1 MLNKVIVTSLL
12 GLSCSLPAL
21 AGTMGDMNTK
31 PAPLFYVGGY
41 GGYGTVSGGYKNDGN
56 VAQGRFAL
64 GVHAKQYRK
73 WMLGGEVGIQ
83 SGNTMR
89 LSASSAVVNP
99 VTGLP
104 PQATLK
110 PLLDL
115 LFTVKSQIPL
125 NMNKPVYYILKGGIA
140 YRQLQLEDRTSTY
153 GDGLSNVTGELQA
166 GLGMNVTE
174 HVLLNAF
181 YQGIYSN
188 SNAGVSLDSAGNTP
202 ISHIPTQ
209 QAGFLGVEYSFF

>member
-1 MLNKVIVTSLL
+1 MLKKTIVTSLL
-12 GLSCSLPAL
+12 GLSLSYSLPVC
-21 AGTMGDMNTK
+21 AGTMGDITTT
-31 PAPLFYVGGY
+31 PLPLFYVGGY
-41 GGYGTVSGGYKNDGN
+41 GGYGTVLGGYKNDGDF
-56 VAQGRFAL
+56 AQGRFAL
-64 GVHAKQYRK
+64 GVHAKEYK
-73 WMLGGEVGIQ
+73 WWVLGGEVGIQ

-89 LSASSAVVNP
+89 LSSSPAVVNP
-99 VTGLP
+99 TTGLP

-115 LFTVKSQIPL
+115 LFTVKGQVRPDKNL
-125 NMNKPVYYILKGGIA
+125 YYLLKGGIA
-140 YRQLQLEDRTSTY
+140 YRQFQLNDRTSTY
-153 GDGLSNVTGELQA
+153 GDGLSNVTGEFQA
-166 GLGMNVTE
+166 GLAMNVTP

-209 QAGFLGVEYSFF
+209 QAGFLGVEYAFF

>member
-1 MLNKVIVTSLL
+1 MQIKLVSTTLIGLCCTFSVT
-12 GLSCSLPAL
+12 
-21 AGTMGDMNTK
+21 AGTMGNMATQ
-31 PAPLFYVGGY
+31 PSSPLLYVGGY

-56 VAQGRFAL
+56 VAQGRFTL
-64 GVHAKQYRK
+64 GIHAKQYQQ
-73 WMLGGEVGIQ
+73 WMLGGEIGVQ

-89 LSASSAVVNP
+89 LATSSTVIDPTTA
-99 VTGLP
+99 LL

-115 LFTVKSQIPL
+115 LFTVKGSILPDR
-125 NMNKPVYYILKGGIA
+125 PFYYMLKGGIA
-140 YRQLQLEDRTSTY
+140 YRQLQLDDRTSTY
-153 GDGLSNVTGELQA
+153 GVGLSNVAGEFQA
-166 GLGMNVTE
+166 GFGVNITK

-188 SNAGVSLDSAGNTP
+188 NNAGVYINNEGNTP